1 MKRLNLKAYYP
12 HIFAVILFILI
23 GYVYFSPVLEGKIVN
38 QSDISSYVGAAKE
51 TNDYRESHNGEEP
64 LWTNSMF
71 SGMPTTMISTNYK
84 GNYLRSLYDQL
95 FWGPRPASYLILGLV
110 CFYFLMLALGVN
122 PWLSILGALIFGF
135 CSYNFQIIQV
145 GHNAKMVAIAFMP
158 AVLASIV
165 YAFRKNR
172 WLGAVLFGIAL
183 SFEIM
188 ANHPQITFYLAFIT
202 LFYGIAQL
210 YTAIKGKA
218 FPAFLKT
225 TVLLVVAAGLAGATN
240 VNHLWPTWEYGKYT
254 MRGGSELTLNQKNQ
268 TKGGLNKEYATAWSY
283 GIDETFNLLIPNF
296 KGGASAG
303 ALSKNSE
310 TYKFLKSA
318 GAPNAD
324 QMIKQMPLYWG
335 PQAFTAGPMYM
346 GAIAIFL
353 FVLGLILIKGPMK
366 WWIAGISL
374 LALFLGWGRHFMA
387 LSGFFYDYIPL
398 YNKFRVPSMI
408 LVVLQVTIPLL
419 GIYTLNK
426 ILNGCFERKVL
437 VKGLKISLGVTA
449 GICALFALIPGLAG
463 NFSAPIDAQAEWLQ
477 QYLPADREALLR
489 SDAFRSLAF
498 ILLAGAVIWAWMIQ
512 KLRVPQVAIIM
523 GLLILADMWTVDKRY
538 LNNDHF
544 VTQREFNNQYKLR
557 PADKAILTD
566 KDPNYRVLDLAVDV
580 FNDSHTS
587 YFHKTIGGYSAAKLQ
602 RYQDMID
609 YFIIPE
615 IQNLGNDIKQSPT
628 LSSIEESL
636 SRQKALNMLNAK
648 YIIIDP
654 NGAPVNNRFAYGN
667 AWFVKDY
674 ELVDTPDD
682 EIITLKQIDPKESA
696 VINKEF
702 QSIIQ
707 DKGFNFDENA
717 TIQLTSYAPNKLEY
731 KTSATDE
738 QLAVFSEVYYPKG
751 WNVYV
756 DGKPSE
762 LFRADYILRATIV
775 PAGKHVITF
784 EYKPQSYF
792 MGAKISAISSSILLF
807 ALLGCIIFYVIRY
820 YKKKD

>member
-1 MKRLNLKAYYP
+1 MKQLNLKAYYP
-12 HIFAVILFILI
+12 HIFAIILFVII

-51 TNDYRESHNGEEP
+51 TNDYRAAHNGEEP

-71 SGMPTTMISTNYK
+71 SGMPTTMIGTSYK
-84 GNYLRSLYDQL
+84 GNFLKTVYNQL

-110 CFYFLMLALGVN
+110 CFYLLLLAFGVN

-158 AVLASIV
+158 AVLAAAV

-183 SFEIM
+183 AFEIM
-188 ANHPQITFYLAFIT
+188 ANHPQITFYLAFII

-210 YTAIKGKA
+210 YKAIKAKALPAFFKTAI
-218 FPAFLKT
+218 
-225 TVLLVVAAGLAGATN
+225 LLVVASGFAAATN
-240 VNHLWPTWEYGKYT
+240 VNYLWPTWEYGKYT
-254 MRGGSELTLNQKNQ
+254 MRGGSELTMNQDQQ
-268 TKGGLNKEYATAWSY
+268 TKGGLDKQYATAWSY

-318 GAPNAD
+318 GAQNAD

-353 FVLGLILIKGPMK
+353 FVLGLVLIKGPMK
-366 WWIAGISL
+366 WWIVGISV

-387 LSGFFYDYIPL
+387 LSSFFYDYIPL
-398 YNKFRVPSMI
+398 YNKFRVPSMM

-437 VKGLKISLGVTA
+437 VKGLKISIGITA
-449 GICALFALIPGLAG
+449 GICAVFALIPGLAG
-463 NFSAPIDAQAEWLQ
+463 NFSAPVDTQAEWLQ
-477 QYLPADREALLR
+477 QYLPAERESLLR
-489 SDAFRSLAF
+489 TDAFRSLAF
-498 ILLAGAVIWAWMIQ
+498 ILLAGVVIWAWVIQ
-512 KLRVPQVAIIM
+512 KLKVTQFAIIM

-566 KDPNYRVLDLAVDV
+566 KDPNYRVLDLTVDV

-587 YFHKTIGGYSAAKLQ
+587 YFHKTIGGYSAGKLQ
-602 RYQDMID
+602 RYQDIID

-615 IQNLGNDIKQSPT
+615 IQSLGNDIKQSPT

-654 NGAPVNNRFAYGN
+654 NSAPINNRFVYGN

-674 ELVDTPDD
+674 ELVNTPDD

-731 KTSATDE
+731 KTSAADE

-762 LFRADYILRATIV
+762 LFRADYILRAMIV
-775 PAGKHVITF
+775 PAGEHVITF
-784 EYKPQSYF
+784 EFKPQSYF
-792 MGAKISAISSSILLF
+792 MGAKISAISSGILLL
-807 ALLGCIIFYVIRY
+807 ALLGCIVFYIIRY